1 MNQQNPIIKIMRLP
15 LILLLSLSIGS
26 LLAQAEYQFPVIK
39 NFGGIYAI
47 DEATVV
53 PDATQRYD
61 IVIDVYSGDDPTQ
74 LNGALNNVARMIN
87 LHVIG
92 GVHPDSIHVVLAIH
106 GNATKTVLDDD
117 GYVSRYDVKNP
128 NRDLIREL
136 KESGV
141 KLTVCGQSLI
151 GRKIDLEEVNENIE
165 IATSMLTTV
174 TTYRLKGYTLLRF

>member
-1 MNQQNPIIKIMRLP
+1 MRVL
-15 LILLLSLSIGS
+15 LILLLSLSFGS
-26 LLAQAEYQFPVIK
+26 LLAQAKYQYPVIK

-53 PDATQRYD
+53 PDAKQRYD
-61 IVIDVYSGDDPTQ
+61 IVIDVFSGEDEAQ

-87 LHVIG
+87 LHAIA

-106 GNATKTVLDDD
+106 GKATKTVLNDD
-117 GYVSRYDVKNP
+117 GYVSRYNIKNP
-128 NRDLIREL
+128 NHNLIVEL
-136 KESGV
+136 KEAGV

-151 GRKIDLEEVNENIE
+151 GRKIDLDEVNENIE

-174 TTYRLKGYTLLRF
+174 TTYQLKGYTLLRF